1 MTSTSGGTGLGY
13 ASTSSRRYAASP
25 AKKRI
30 ATSAAI
36 MTRFRSARS
45 TTLRIISILSVGGS
59 SAPVERAP
67 PWWRR
72 RGRRIEEPWMTT
84 RSADSRLIPNQE
96 NGAACRDPLAGLQP
110 RQHRNLVAR
119 EALVGHHRAAAEGH
133 AAVVRARLLDEDV
146 DLVAEAQES
155 IPRHGHRAPRGGGDG
170 HHLVHLRPQEAL
182 LVLQYAADLR
192 GAQHGIEGVGD
203 PVHAAAEVPARMGRD
218 AQLHFRAHPHEGEIG
233 FVDVA
238 QEPQVVDAAY

>member
-1 MTSTSGGTGLGY
+1 MTSTSGGPGLGY

-45 TTLRIISILSVGGS
+45 TTLRIISV
-59 SAPVERAP
+59 P
-67 PWWRR
+67 
-72 RGRRIEEPWMTT
+72 
-84 RSADSRLIPNQE
+84 DQE
-96 NGAACRDPLAGLQP
+96 DRAACRDALAGLQP

-119 EALVGHHRAAAEGH
+119 EPLVGHHRAAAEGH

-170 HHLVHLRPQEAL
+170 DHLVHLRPQEAL
-182 LVLQYAADLR
+182 L
-192 GAQHGIEGVGD
+192 
-203 PVHAAAEVPARMGRD
+203 
-218 AQLHFRAHPHEGEIG
+218 
-233 FVDVA
+233 
-238 QEPQVVDAAY
+238 